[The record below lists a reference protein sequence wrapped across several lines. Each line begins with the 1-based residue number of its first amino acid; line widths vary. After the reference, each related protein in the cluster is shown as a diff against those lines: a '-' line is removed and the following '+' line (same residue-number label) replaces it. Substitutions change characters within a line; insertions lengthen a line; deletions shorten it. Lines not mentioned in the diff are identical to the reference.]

1 MDLAHPTAYKHVYLG
16 RSADE
21 AKFTQYAQGGEVK
34 ARLAQEQR
42 KTLNAGLAQI
52 EETRSRVKVI

>member
-1 MDLAHPTAYKHVYLG
+1 VYLG
-16 RSADE
+16 RSADQ
-21 AKFTQYAQGGEVK
+21 AKFTQYAQEGAVK

>member
-1 MDLAHPTAYKHVYLG
+1 MHSAYKHVYLG
-16 RSADE
+16 KSADE
-21 AKFTQYAQGGEVK
+21 AKFTQYAQVGAVK

-52 EETRSRVKVI
+52 EETKSRVKVI

>member
-1 MDLAHPTAYKHVYLG
+1 VHSAYKHVYLG
-16 RSADE
+16 KSADE
-21 AKFTQYAQGGEVK
+21 AKFTQYAQAGAVK

-52 EETRSRVKVI
+52 EETKSRVKVI